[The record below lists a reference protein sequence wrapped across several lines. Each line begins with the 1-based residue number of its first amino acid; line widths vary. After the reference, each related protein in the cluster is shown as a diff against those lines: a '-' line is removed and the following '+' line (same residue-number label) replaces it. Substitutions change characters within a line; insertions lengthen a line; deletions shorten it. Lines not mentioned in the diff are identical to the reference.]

1 MNDSL
6 PFDTILETVSLLE
19 TIQDIIEE
27 VDEFV
32 SSLDNDVSL
41 QDIFITVV
49 SKNEIVAVVLDAQTL
64 NQFVSLSGFEII
76 SSQDVKIL
84 TSNLDSIQG
93 DGCKH
98 IILST
103 ELAICGFSENAH
115 NEVLASLLCFSGRT
129 GSVTSSLQLTV
140 HLFG

>member
-19 TIQDIIEE
+19 TIQDIIKKI
-27 VDEFV
+27 DEFV

-64 NQFVSLSGFEII
+64 NQFVSLSGFEIV

-84 TSNLDSIQG
+84 TSNLDSI
-93 DGCKH
+93 
-98 IILST
+98 
-103 ELAICGFSENAH
+103 
-115 NEVLASLLCFSGRT
+115 
-129 GSVTSSLQLTV
+129 
-140 HLFG
+140 